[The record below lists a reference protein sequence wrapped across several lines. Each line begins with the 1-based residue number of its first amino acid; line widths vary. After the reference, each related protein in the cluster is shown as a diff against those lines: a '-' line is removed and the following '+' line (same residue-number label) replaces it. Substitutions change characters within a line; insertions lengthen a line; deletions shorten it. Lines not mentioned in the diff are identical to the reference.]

1 MNVESVVEY
10 CGVLCKSEL
19 FSGMVLISHQLHQQ
33 SSILTKLLQ
42 GQYLSHRRES
52 PKFALYWGGIWTHE
66 LWKSVV
72 DGALRRDCS
81 KIQVL
86 IRTLNE
92 FIFA

>member
-1 MNVESVVEY
+1 MPCKHRTEASVSNIGRNED
-10 CGVLCKSEL
+10 ST
-19 FSGMVLISHQLHQQ
+19 ISHQLHQQ

-52 PKFALYWGGIWTHE
+52 PKFALYWGGTWTHE

-81 KIQVL
+81 KTQVL

>member
-1 MNVESVVEY
+1 M
-10 CGVLCKSEL
+10 
-19 FSGMVLISHQLHQQ
+19 MM
-33 SSILTKLLQ
+33 
-42 GQYLSHRRES
+42 YLSHRRVS
-52 PKFALYWGGIWTHE
+52 PKFAFYWGGIWTHE